1 VTISYER
8 EIDYKESAFREFL
21 TDYFYHEIILSFFP
35 SYKRLGR
42 KQIFSPERSI
52 NLKEHD
58 VEIWQGFRYEVRT
71 EITTPSYGSQNG
83 PSSGLAPMLNID
95 VDFLVVRLE
104 TALDIVRET
113 TKCLE
118 QPNDTHLDDKLVG
131 QVSQDLIHKEVRK
144 QLVGKVVVTRYNNM
158 LYRVK
163 DVDFSLT
170 PDSQFIHT
178 II

>member
-1 VTISYER
+1 
-8 EIDYKESAFREFL
+8 
-21 TDYFYHEIILSFFP
+21 
-35 SYKRLGR
+35 
-42 KQIFSPERSI
+42 
-52 NLKEHD
+52 
-58 VEIWQGFRYEVRT
+58 
-71 EITTPSYGSQNG
+71 
-83 PSSGLAPMLNID
+83 MLNID
-95 VDFLVVRLE
+95 VDSLVVRLE

-118 QPNDTHLDDKLVG
+118 QPNSTHLDDKS
-131 QVSQDLIHKEVRK
+131 VSHVSRDLINKEIRK